1 MPVLATYLIKEQM
14 VLANVDREIFHEAFE
29 CQPCIFVFHQE
40 LHNAGARSLARNLV
54 GDL

>member
-1 MPVLATYLIKEQM
+1 MPIFATYLIKEQV
-14 VLANVDREIFHEAFE
+14 VLANVDREIFHETFE

-40 LHNAGARSLARNLV
+40 LHNAGARSLAGKLV